1 MTTTLV
7 FLSHFSWATE
17 DQIRDLAD
25 VMSQKAL
32 IATEGC
38 GTKPSTDVFYAL
50 GDPDC
55 KVYLVYDDMFVI
67 STDYSSGLI
76 MKTRDG
82 LTGFPMY
89 QNSDLSQLKFDI
101 KVARSTSLTY

>member
-1 MTTTLV
+1 MPVDCATTQV
-7 FLSHFSWATE
+7 A
-17 DQIRDLAD
+17 QIAVVVLLR
-25 VMSQKAL
+25 
-32 IATEGC
+32 

>member
-1 MTTTLV
+1 MTTTLA

-17 DQIRDLAD
+17 DQIRDLTD

-55 KVYLVYDDMFVI
+55 KVHLVDDDMFVI

-76 MKTRDG
+76 MKTRYG